1 MTLPGTHARL
11 LAVTWGKPV
20 SGCFS
25 GLWLD
30 WIFFLAF
37 WPVGFGSL
45 PAHRFF
51 ASFFSFWSPIHF
63 WVVCCSFAMGVEC
76 VKTCVIHA
84 SEMMASYDKDR
95 VIVLLR
101 ERIDFERLSA
111 IQFCPR
117 GLIRI
122 TFKNASDKEDF
133 ARMGSLVLDGHDLSV
148 TSSDKPPSLVYVHY
162 FPAEGDDA
170 LIRDELSKY
179 GEVIGI
185 KHQNFSGIPGLL
197 TGSRILTMVLS
208 DPVPAEFR
216 IDDYPVR
223 VWYRGIPPFC
233 QICKVNGHKAAD
245 CQFNGKCRRC
255 GSPDHKAHACV
266 RPWGQSAVPTEAAV
280 PEVVP
285 DPSVAV
291 VPVISDSSVAL
302 DESVVE
308 DVVVEDVVTDSVE
321 EEEVSVS
328 SPVKGGE
335 VVNVEDVAL
344 VEDDVGPSRN
354 VLSPVVSCEN
364 LTPEHRNEFRLMYRN
379 TLCQVSGEDTFVFLY
394 GDDEVCGVFPADDPE
409 EVRITFVN
417 GASSVVHA
425 NLVEISHT
433 GTSDTKSGD
442 EYAQFLLRIKD
453 DPSYRISFRGSIV
466 EAVGPTEHCNVL
478 WAKFTDHSGPQC
490 LKLSASAFAYQ
501 KLAHISNSSVN
512 KASSPS
518 TGAVSDSSG
527 SQSRTSSGA
536 NVNTSSNK
544 VNIVNKSSSTADES
558 MVNVS
563 RNSSRSV
570 VPTAAVL
577 AAELLKRTTPPS
589 VVGVPK
595 CRKKF

>member
-1 MTLPGTHARL
+1 M
-11 LAVTWGKPV
+11 
-20 SGCFS
+20 
-25 GLWLD
+25 
-30 WIFFLAF
+30 
-37 WPVGFGSL
+37 
-45 PAHRFF
+45 
-51 ASFFSFWSPIHF
+51 
-63 WVVCCSFAMGVEC
+63 
-76 VKTCVIHA
+76 IHA

-101 ERIDFERLSA
+101 ERIDFEKLAA

-148 TSSDKPPSLVYVHY
+148 TPSDKPPSLVYVHY

-308 DVVVEDVVTDSVE
+308 GVVEDVVVEDVVTDSVE
-321 EEEVSVS
+321 DDEDVVVEEEVSVS

-335 VVNVEDVAL
+335 VDNVEDVAL
-344 VEDDVGPSRN
+344 VEEDVGPSPN
-354 VLSPVVSCEN
+354 VLSPVVSCGN
-364 LTPEHRNEFRLMYRN
+364 LTPEHRKEFRLMYRN
-379 TLCQVSGEDTFVFLY
+379 TLCQVSGEDAFVFLY

-490 LKLSASAFAYQ
+490 LKLSASAFAHQ
-501 KLAHISNSSVN
+501 NLARLSNSSGVNNGNNVN
-512 KASSPS
+512 KASSPA
-518 TGAVSDSSG
+518 TGAVSDSSR
-527 SQSRTSSGA
+527 SQSRRLPA
-536 NVNTSSNK
+536 K
-544 VNIVNKSSSTADES
+544 ALVNIVNESSSTADES

-577 AAELLKRTTPPS
+577 AAELLKRATPPS

-595 CRKKF
+595 CRKKL

>member
-1 MTLPGTHARL
+1 
-11 LAVTWGKPV
+11 
-20 SGCFS
+20 
-25 GLWLD
+25 
-30 WIFFLAF
+30 
-37 WPVGFGSL
+37 
-45 PAHRFF
+45 
-51 ASFFSFWSPIHF
+51 
-63 WVVCCSFAMGVEC
+63 MGVEC

-101 ERIDFERLSA
+101 ERIDFEKLAA

-266 RPWGQSAVPTEAAV
+266 RPWGQSAVPAEAAV

-291 VPVISDSSVAL
+291 VPVISVSSVAL
-302 DESVVE
+302 DESVGVVE
-308 DVVVEDVVTDSVE
+308 DVVVADVVTDSVE
-321 EEEVSVS
+321 DDEDVVVEEEVSVS

-335 VVNVEDVAL
+335 VDNVEDVAL
-344 VEDDVGPSRN
+344 VEEDVGPSPN
-354 VLSPVVSCEN
+354 VLSPVVSCGN
-364 LTPEHRNEFRLMYRN
+364 LTPEHRKEFRLRYRD
-379 TLCQVSGEDTFVFLY
+379 TLCQFSGDDAFVFSY
-394 GDDEVCGVFPADDPE
+394 GDDKVCGVFPADDSD

-425 NLVEISHT
+425 NLVSFSYADS
-433 GTSDTKSGD
+433 SDAESWG
-442 EYAQFLLRIKD
+442 EYAQFLLQIKD

-490 LKLSASAFAYQ
+490 LKLSASA
-501 KLAHISNSSVN
+501 LAHQNLVENGNNVN

-544 VNIVNKSSSTADES
+544 VNIVNKSSSTTGES

-563 RNSSRSV
+563 RRSSRSV